1 MTLSVI
7 DILLLFSLGLMVA
20 VLVSAAFQIGK
31 ILGNLIWVSMMMFIR
46 RRREDE
52 SVQG

>member
-1 MTLSVI
+1 MTLSVLE
-7 DILLLFSLGLMVA
+7 ILLLFFLGLMVA

-31 ILGNLIWVSMMMFIR
+31 ILGNLIWVNTMMFI